1 LYQSDLDFEMA
12 TPTEFYRACKTE
24 EFYIV
29 KQRVLKE
36 YFAAE
41 KCKMD
46 NFPFPTVNL
55 PERESV

>member
-1 LYQSDLDFEMA
+1 LYQIDLDFEMA

-41 KCKMD
+41 KLKWII
-46 NFPFPTVNL
+46 FRFL
-55 PERESV
+55 Q